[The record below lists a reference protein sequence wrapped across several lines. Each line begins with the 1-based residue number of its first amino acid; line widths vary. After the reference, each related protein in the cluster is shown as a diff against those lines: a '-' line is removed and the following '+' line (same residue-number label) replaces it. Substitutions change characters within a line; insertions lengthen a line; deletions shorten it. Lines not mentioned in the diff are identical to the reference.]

1 MINHGYASSTPAA
14 DQDGVYVFYGTSGTA
29 AYTHSGRQ
37 KWLRSCGTNVHN
49 YGSAI
54 SPIVVDDLL
63 IVDASVESPEFPG
76 GSGLFALNK
85 RTGEQVWKQTGI
97 GGGGY
102 LTPTLVEANGVR
114 QLVVSEPWGH
124 ALVGAALENG
134 EALWRCNVSVYT
146 PTPVVDK
153 EGVLYLLSKESY
165 AAIRTGGSGDV
176 TETHKLWE
184 IKSPIYRQ
192 SSPLYWKGHLYWI
205 PMDGGVVC
213 CADAESGELVYRE
226 RINPGTG
233 KVYASP
239 ILADGRIYYVSRENG
254 TFVLPAKPEFQLL
267 AHNVIETDTSVF
279 NGSPAVSGGRIYLR
293 SNRFLYC
300 IGAESP
306 RR

>member
-1 MINHGYASSTPAA
+1 
-14 DQDGVYVFYGTSGTA
+14 
-29 AYTHSGRQ
+29 
-37 KWLRSCGTNVHN
+37 
-49 YGSAI
+49 
-54 SPIVVDDLL
+54 
-63 IVDASVESPEFPG
+63 
-76 GSGLFALNK
+76 
-85 RTGEQVWKQTGI
+85 
-97 GGGGY
+97 
-102 LTPTLVEANGVR
+102 
-114 QLVVSEPWGH
+114 
-124 ALVGAALENG
+124 
-134 EALWRCNVSVYT
+134 
-146 PTPVVDK
+146 VDK

-213 CADAESGELVYRE
+213 CADAETGELVYRE

-254 TFVLPAKPEFQLL
+254 TFVLPARPEFQLL
-267 AHNVIETDTSVF
+267 AHNIIETDTSVF
-279 NGSPAVSGGRIYLR
+279 NGSPAVSGGTIYLR